1 MQNDPDDNQWQGIS
15 EAEEFWIRA
24 TFYNLVY
31 SICGLVLGLT
41 FIIIGVIPLLSKLT
55 GSTGRIGGKS
65 ELIGIALWAA
75 LFLIGLLV
83 IALTR
88 LIISPKASQESES
101 KSFWKTVNVFALIY
115 SVCGLIAGAI
125 TIIGGII
132 LLLSMITVGTGWI
145 GYIVS
150 TTLEII
156 LFGVGLF
163 IITITRYSVKAEDSG
178 LLTAKAKPT
187 AIGIARN
194 RGAGD
199 GRKRREIEG

>member
-1 MQNDPDDNQWQGIS
+1 MQNDPDDSQWQGIS
-15 EAEEFWIRA
+15 EAEEFWVRVI
-24 TFYNLVY
+24 FYNLVY

-41 FIIIGVIPLLSKLT
+41 CIIIGVIPLLSKLT
-55 GSTGRIGGKS
+55 DSTDGTGGKT

-75 LFLIGLLV
+75 LFIIGLLV
-83 IALTR
+83 IVFTR
-88 LIISPKASQESES
+88 LSISPKVSQEAES
-101 KSFWKTVNVFALIY
+101 KRFWKTVNVFALIY
-115 SVCGLIAGAI
+115 SICGLIAGAVP
-125 TIIGGII
+125 IIGGI
-132 LLLSMITVGTGWI
+132 LLLLKMITVSTGWI
-145 GYIVS
+145 GYIVN

-156 LFGVGLF
+156 LFGIGLF
-163 IITITRYSVKAEDSG
+163 VITITRYSVKAEDSG